1 MKIIVQNKKAR
12 HEFAILET
20 FEAGIALKGTEVK
33 SLREGKANL
42 RDSYA
47 SIEQGEVILHGLH
60 ISPYSHTSDRQLDP
74 VRDRKLLM
82 NRAEIRKLIGK
93 VKEKGLTLVALKLY
107 FSPRGIVKVELGLAK
122 GKKLHD
128 KRDAISERDARRD
141 LDRVMKRTRQE

>member
-60 ISPYSHTSDRQLDP
+60 ISPYSHTSERQLDP

-141 LDRVMKRTRQE
+141 LDRVMKRARQE